1 MNFENMLNSLD
12 LLLENDIAEEDKA
25 FFYKTL
31 INLINHKMFTEEP
44 ERYVS
49 DCTNSI
55 NEVLNK

>member
-12 LLLENDIAEEDKA
+12 LLLENDIAEEDKD
-25 FFYKTL
+25 FFYKIL
-31 INLINHKMFTEEP
+31 INLIHHKMFTEEP
-44 ERYVS
+44 EHYIA